1 MHVNASS
8 SYLCVFAG
16 LLLFAL
22 TINAAKVY
30 AYTSNE
36 YKILGNSKINIIG
49 RYTSEPDNSLKMS
62 YPGVTTG
69 FTVYAKRAAIVVQSN
84 TGNGRIDVLIDD
96 VFSHTLY
103 ISAQQT
109 KYPLFFSDAQV
120 RHQIKLIN
128 RTESW
133 QSINQLFNLEVV
145 DGELLP
151 SPPLPQRKLLVIG
164 DSVTCGSAVSRGA
177 QCDTHINGHDARNSY
192 GYKLAEKL
200 DANVHLVCF
209 GGRGIIRSWDENPE
223 DIQAPAFFEKALP
236 FDNIDAPWDHKQYTP
251 DAIIVSLG
259 TNDFNPGVPNEVEF
273 VSAYVDFVKHLNVT
287 HPSSH
292 IFVTE
297 GAMLNNGNPE
307 RQNKTIV
314 RQYLTNVITKAGLK
328 NLSFEPAQHYPGD
341 NCDAHPTAT
350 QHEKMAQDL
359 ERTLRAHLNW

>member
-16 LLLFAL
+16 LLLLAL

-177 QCDTHINGHDARNSY
+177 QCDTHINGHDARY
-192 GYKLAEKL
+192 
-200 DANVHLVCF
+200 
-209 GGRGIIRSWDENPE
+209 
-223 DIQAPAFFEKALP
+223 
-236 FDNIDAPWDHKQYTP
+236 
-251 DAIIVSLG
+251 
-259 TNDFNPGVPNEVEF
+259 NEE
-273 VSAYVDFVKHLNVT
+273 
-287 HPSSH
+287 
-292 IFVTE
+292 
-297 GAMLNNGNPE
+297 
-307 RQNKTIV
+307 
-314 RQYLTNVITKAGLK
+314 
-328 NLSFEPAQHYPGD
+328 
-341 NCDAHPTAT
+341 C
-350 QHEKMAQDL
+350 
-359 ERTLRAHLNW
+359 